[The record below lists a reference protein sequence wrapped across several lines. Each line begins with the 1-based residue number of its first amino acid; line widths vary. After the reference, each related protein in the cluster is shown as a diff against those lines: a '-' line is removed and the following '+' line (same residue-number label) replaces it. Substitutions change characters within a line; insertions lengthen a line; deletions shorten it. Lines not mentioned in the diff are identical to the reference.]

1 MERLTKVNNIL
12 NADLE
17 RLEAK
22 VDPLVKAQKEA
33 KEAEKRLISDFN
45 EIEEENCQLQR
56 SLIYYKEQQLAVDE
70 LQHAIARLEEDSS
83 FWKAKSEEEESIKNG
98 ILIIHYQCFHVFS
111 SSVPARRVSCESGTG
126 ERRKNGIEA
135 RAQ

>member
-1 MERLTKVNNIL
+1 MTKVNNIL

-56 SLIYYKEQQLAVDE
+56 SLVYYKEQQLAVDE

-98 ILIIHYQCFHVFS
+98 ILIIHHQCFHVFS

-126 ERRKNGIEA
+126 ERRKNGID
-135 RAQ
+135 